1 MYLYAEFFCRE
12 NKENNMQYSKT
23 DTDIFADDALFFTAK
38 KKIPKVRRWREI
50 EAIKAQQKLSK
61 ELLEMGL
68 DLDFSLSEW
77 AQLRL

>member
-1 MYLYAEFFCRE
+1 M
-12 NKENNMQYSKT
+12 M
-23 DTDIFADDALFFTAK
+23 LFFTAK